1 MANPDEAVKAQIDQ
15 GWERQGFNEYVCDMI
30 SLHRQLGDRRENACR
45 ELKYQKPLPDNS
57 VIIVFHNEAW
67 CTLLRTIYSVL
78 HTTPKVL
85 LRKGFQADT
94 FRTIQW
100 LARF

>member
-1 MANPDEAVKAQIDQ
+1 MIVPNPDETAKAKIDQ

-85 LRKGFQADT
+85 LREVSN
-94 FRTIQW
+94 W
-100 LARF
+100 LLLSSALLSF